1 MTSFIQE
8 IIDSYEARVTAVGTL
23 IDTTHEM
30 IEEFRNKR
38 EEISTEL
45 KEKLA
50 NCESLR
56 HKDFDC
62 MMQGIQLSQKERE
75 ELVRHKL
82 KDFVHEQKEFA
93 YQLKVLVKERSIEN
107 ENKRMEDFRTFFTE
121 IKSRRE
127 DREKDVSEMLQRFR
141 LEQEDLSQ
149 ELNKLLAKGESIR
162 IKDVK
167 AMLNNF
173 QKENSEKKIDWQ
185 ELSKT
190 MKNKRNQN
198 KFY

>member
-30 IEEFRNKR
+30 IEEFHNKR

-50 NCESLR
+50 NCESFR

-82 KDFVHEQKEFA
+82 KDFVHEQREFA

-107 ENKRMEDFRTFFTE
+107 EKKRMEDFKAFFSE
-121 IKSRRE
+121 IKVKSE
-127 DREKDVSEMLQRFR
+127 DREKEVSEMLQRFR

-173 QKENSEKKIDWQ
+173 QKENSEMKITWQ